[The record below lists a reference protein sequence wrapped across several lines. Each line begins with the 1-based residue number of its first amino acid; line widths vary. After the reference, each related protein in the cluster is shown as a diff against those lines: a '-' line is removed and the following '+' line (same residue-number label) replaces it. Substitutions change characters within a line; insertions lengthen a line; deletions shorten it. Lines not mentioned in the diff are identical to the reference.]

1 MGAPARMLGR
11 VNHVPF
17 LWSVAYGPRHSAPTR
32 FLARRALG
40 TAAFVRALARADH
53 RSFTVL

>member
-1 MGAPARMLGR
+1 MLGR

-40 TAAFVRALARADH
+40 MAAFVRALAEAEH